1 MPKIKKQKT
10 KLNWLLITILVLL
23 SLYLFSMILLIAWN
37 LMTTLKST
45 FEYEFLENR
54 LGFPKDPTLEN
65 YATALKYFYVKV
77 FDEKTG
83 EYLYFDIWLQFG
95 NSLLY
100 AVGCAVTQT
109 LTPCLV
115 AYIVAR
121 YRYKFLNI
129 YYMIVIITMS
139 LPIIGA
145 LPSEIMVSKTL
156 RLYDTFWGQWIMK
169 AHFLGMYFLVFHA
182 QFKMIP
188 YEYTEAAKIDGAS
201 NFRTMTMIIMPLAW
215 STISTVLL
223 LSFVGFWNDYQAPML
238 YLPSY
243 PVAAYGIFLFQD
255 SQEQLLSYTPTK
267 LAGITLLAIP
277 IVIVFLV
284 FQNKLMTNLS
294 IGGLKG

>member
-1 MPKIKKQKT
+1 MRKIKKQKI
-10 KLNWLLITILVLL
+10 KLNWLLTTILVFLSVYLL
-23 SLYLFSMILLIAWN
+23 SMVLLIAWN
-37 LMTTLKST
+37 MITTLKST
-45 FEYEFLENR
+45 YEYEFLENR
-54 LGFPKDPTLEN
+54 LGLPKEPTLEN
-65 YATALKYFYVKV
+65 YGVALKYFSVKV
-77 FDEKTG
+77 FEEKTG
-83 EYLYFDIWLQFG
+83 VYLYYNIWLQFG

-100 AVGCAVTQT
+100 SVGCALTQT

-145 LPSEIMVSKTL
+145 LPSEIMISKML
-156 RLYDTFWGQWIMK
+156 HLYDNFWGQWIMK
-169 AHFLGMYFLVFHA
+169 AHFLGIYFLVFHA

-277 IVIVFLV
+277 IVVVFLV

>member
-1 MPKIKKQKT
+1 MRKMKKQKT
-10 KLNWLLITILVLL
+10 ELNWFLTTLLVFL
-23 SLYLFSMILLIAWN
+23 SLYLLSMFIVIAWD
-37 LMTTLKST
+37 LITTLKSP

-54 LGFPKDPTLEN
+54 FGFPQDLTFEN
-65 YATALKYFYVKV
+65 YSTALRYFYVKV
-77 FDEKTG
+77 FDEDTG
-83 EYLYFDIWLQFG
+83 AYLYFNIWSQFG
-95 NSLLY
+95 NSLMY

-115 AYIVAR
+115 AYVAAR

-129 YYMIVIITMS
+129 YYAIVIVTMS
-139 LPIIGA
+139 LPIVGA
-145 LPSEIMVSKTL
+145 LPSEIMVSKAL
-156 RLYDTFWGQWIMK
+156 GLYDSFVGQWIMK
-169 AHFLGMYFLVFHA
+169 AHFLGMYFLVFYA

-201 NFRTMTMIIMPLAW
+201 NFRTMVWIIMPLAW

-223 LSFVGFWNDYQAPML
+223 LCFVSFWNDYQAPML

-267 LAGITLLAIP
+267 LAGITLLALP
-277 IVIVFLV
+277 IIIVFLV
-284 FQNKLMTNLS
+284 FQNKLMANLS
-294 IGGLKG
+294 IGGIKG

>member
-1 MPKIKKQKT
+1 M
-10 KLNWLLITILVLL
+10 
-23 SLYLFSMILLIAWN
+23 
-37 LMTTLKST
+37 
-45 FEYEFLENR
+45 
-54 LGFPKDPTLEN
+54 
-65 YATALKYFYVKV
+65 
-77 FDEKTG
+77 
-83 EYLYFDIWLQFG
+83 
-95 NSLLY
+95 
-100 AVGCAVTQT
+100 
-109 LTPCLV
+109 
-115 AYIVAR
+115 AR

-129 YYMIVIITMS
+129 YYMIVIVTMS

-145 LPSEIMVSKTL
+145 LPSEIMVAKML
-156 RLYDTFWGQWIMK
+156 GLYDTFWGQWIMK
-169 AHFLGMYFLVFHA
+169 AHFLGIYFLVFHA

>member
-1 MPKIKKQKT
+1 MRKIKKQKT
-10 KLNWLLITILVLL
+10 KLNWLLTTILVFLSVYLL
-23 SLYLFSMILLIAWN
+23 SMVLLIAWN
-37 LMTTLKST
+37 MITTLKST

-54 LGFPKDPTLEN
+54 LGLPKDPTLEN
-65 YATALKYFYVKV
+65 YSVALKYFFVKV
-77 FDEKTG
+77 FDEDTG
-83 EYLYFDIWLQFG
+83 AYLYYNIWSQFG
-95 NSLLY
+95 NSLFY

-121 YRYKFLNI
+121 YRYKFLNV
-129 YYMIVIITMS
+129 YYMIVIVTMS

-145 LPSEIMVSKTL
+145 LPSEIMISKTL
-156 RLYDTFWGQWIMK
+156 HLYDTFWGQWIMK

-201 NFRTMTMIIMPLAW
+201 NFRIMTMIIMPLAW

-277 IVIVFLV
+277 IVVVFLV

>member
-1 MPKIKKQKT
+1 MYKMKKQKT
-10 KLNWLLITILVLL
+10 KLNWLLTTILVFLSVYLL
-23 SLYLFSMILLIAWN
+23 SMLLLIAWN
-37 LMTTLKST
+37 LITTLKST

-54 LGFPKDPTLEN
+54 LGLPKEPTLEN
-65 YATALKYFYVKV
+65 YATALKYFSVKV
-77 FDEKTG
+77 FDEETG
-83 EYLYFDIWLQFG
+83 VYLYYNIWLQFS

-100 AVGCAVTQT
+100 AVGCAVSQT

-129 YYMIVIITMS
+129 YYMTVIVTMS

-145 LPSEIMVSKTL
+145 LPSEIMVSKAL
-156 RLYDTFWGQWIMK
+156 GLYDTFWGQWIMK
-169 AHFLGMYFLVFHA
+169 AHFLGLYFLVFHA

-201 NFRTMTMIIMPLAW
+201 NFRIMTMIIMPLAW

-255 SQEQLLSYTPTK
+255 STEQVLSYTPTK

-277 IVIVFLV
+277 IVIVFLI

>member
-1 MPKIKKQKT
+1 MRKIKKQKT
-10 KLNWLLITILVLL
+10 KLTWLLTTILVFLSVYLL
-23 SLYLFSMILLIAWN
+23 SMVLLIAWN
-37 LMTTLKST
+37 MITTLKST

-54 LGFPKDPTLEN
+54 LGLPTDPTLEN
-65 YATALKYFYVKV
+65 YSVALKYFSVKV
-77 FDEKTG
+77 FDEDTG
-83 EYLYFDIWLQFG
+83 AYLYYNIWSQFG

-109 LTPCLV
+109 LIPCLV

-121 YRYKFLNI
+121 YRYKFLNV
-129 YYMIVIITMS
+129 YYMIVIVTMS

-145 LPSEIMVSKTL
+145 LPSEIMISKTL
-156 RLYDTFWGQWIMK
+156 GLYDTFWGQWIMK
-169 AHFLGMYFLVFHA
+169 AHFLGIYFLVFYA

-277 IVIVFLV
+277 IIVVFLV

>member
-1 MPKIKKQKT
+1 MRKIKRQTT

-23 SLYLFSMILLIAWN
+23 SLYLLSMLLLMLWN

-45 FEYEFLENR
+45 YEYEFLENR
-54 LGFPKDPTLEN
+54 LGFPQDPTLEN
-65 YATALKYFYVKV
+65 YITALKYFYVKV
-77 FDEKTG
+77 FDEQTG
-83 EYLYFDIWLQFG
+83 VYYYYNIWLQFG

-100 AVGCAVTQT
+100 SVGCAITQT

-145 LPSEIMVSKTL
+145 LPSEIMISKIL
-156 RLYDTFWGQWIMK
+156 RLYDNFWGQWIMK